1 MYTERGIARYRK
13 IISAVVISVCILTMF
28 LSWVHFGIRTSDG
41 EMMDLNTVLD
51 EFGSFGYDID
61 DIVDEFRDL
70 DVDDYLPDYAITKS
84 EVRELK
90 SVRKAVVRAAK
101 ALKDSKLTPV
111 ETAGVCVKIGR
122 VVSFLEKY
130 GIGFRGDSDVSA
142 APFFAVGAV
151 LWLLILLVAVL
162 GGYCV
167 YAELAGKKA
176 PYVGVMCVYL
186 IQFLLYLIVTIYVNP
201 KMKDVVEDWCSGSI
215 IGSCIRSEIDTSAI
229 MRIRFAPI
237 LGSVLLVANFIF
249 LEKNKTDALDRV
261 GTEIGNL
268 GRKMVWKCDCGSVN
282 TTASMFCPKCGKR
295 RPAEVTPLDFKTDI
309 ADRIVWIC
317 TCGNT
322 NPKKNVFCSRCG
334 ARQPG
339 SGPAPAYTPPVRTT
353 YCRGCGKPVRNGTE
367 ICDECRMRAEAAR
380 RARASTRGQVVPGS
394 KRISDRP
401 RRWING
407 NGGRSARVCRVVLKL
422 PPRFAR
428 PGAARQAPWRNPK
441 QEE

>member
-41 EMMDLNTVLD
+41 EMLDLNTVLD
-51 EFGSFGYDID
+51 KFGSFGYDID

-90 SVRKAVVRAAK
+90 SVRKAVVGAAK
-101 ALKDSKLTPV
+101 AIRDSKLTPV

-130 GIGFRGDSDVSA
+130 GIGFSGGSDASA
-142 APFFAVGAV
+142 APFFVVGAV
-151 LWLLILLVAVL
+151 LCLLILLVAVL

-186 IQFLLYLIVTIYVNP
+186 IQFLLYLIVTIYVNL
-201 KMKDVVEDWCSGSI
+201 KMKDLYGDDWI
-215 IGSCIRSEIDTSAI
+215 FFEIKSTSI

-249 LEKNKTDALDRV
+249 LEKNKTDALDKV

-282 TTASMFCPKCGKR
+282 TTSSVFCPRCGKR

-353 YCRGCGKPVRNGTE
+353 YCRDCGKPVRNGTE

-380 RARASTRGQVVPGS
+380 RARASTPPSYTSGGTAGETTTDAGAGGS
-394 KRISDRP
+394 RIKKNFRP
-401 RRWING
+401 PTT
-407 NGGRSARVCRVVLKL
+407 LD
-422 PPRFAR
+422 
-428 PGAARQAPWRNPK
+428 
-441 QEE
+441 

>member
-41 EMMDLNTVLD
+41 EMLDLNTVLD
-51 EFGSFGYDID
+51 KFGSFGYDID

-90 SVRKAVVRAAK
+90 SVRKAVVGAAK
-101 ALKDSKLTPV
+101 AIRDSKLTPV

-130 GIGFRGDSDVSA
+130 GIGFSGGSDASA
-142 APFFAVGAV
+142 APFFVAGAV
-151 LWLLILLVAVL
+151 LCLLILLVAVL

-176 PYVGVMCVYL
+176 PYVGVLCVYL
-186 IQFLLYLIVTIYVNP
+186 IQFLLYLIVTIYVNL
-201 KMKDVVEDWCSGSI
+201 KMKDLFGDDWIFSGIKS
-215 IGSCIRSEIDTSAI
+215 TSI

-249 LEKNKTDALDRV
+249 LEKNKTDALDKV

-282 TTASMFCPKCGKR
+282 TTSSVFCPKCGKR
-295 RPAEVTPLDFKTDI
+295 RFQREK
-309 ADRIVWIC
+309 
-317 TCGNT
+317 
-322 NPKKNVFCSRCG
+322 
-334 ARQPG
+334 QPDKG
-339 SGPAPAYTPPVRTT
+339 
-353 YCRGCGKPVRNGTE
+353 
-367 ICDECRMRAEAAR
+367 
-380 RARASTRGQVVPGS
+380 
-394 KRISDRP
+394 
-401 RRWING
+401 
-407 NGGRSARVCRVVLKL
+407 
-422 PPRFAR
+422 
-428 PGAARQAPWRNPK
+428 
-441 QEE
+441 